1 MEPAVEPLIQSLREK
16 FGVGVEE
23 VSEFRDETTVTLRK
37 DLIAEACR
45 FLREEQGFPLLEN
58 ISGVDQYRPEFR
70 FEVVY
75 HLFNLEKK
83 IRLALKVRVDESDPE
98 LPSITGV
105 YAGANWQER
114 EVYDFFGLTFS
125 DHPDLR
131 RVYMP
136 EEFEYYPLRKDFP
149 LMGIPGSLDL
159 PKR

>member
-1 MEPAVEPLIQSLREK
+1 MEPAVEPVIQSLREK

-23 VSEFRDETTVTLRK
+23 VNAFRDETTVVVRK
-37 DLIAEACR
+37 DLVAEVCR

-58 ISGVDQYRPEFR
+58 ISGVDQYTPENR

-75 HLFNLEKK
+75 HLFNIENK
-83 IRLALKVRVDESDPE
+83 IRLALKVRVDEREPE
-98 LPSITGV
+98 LPTVTGV

-114 EVYDFFGLTFS
+114 EVYDMFGLIF
-125 DHPDLR
+125 DGHPDLR

-136 EEFEYYPLRKDFP
+136 EEFAYYPLRKDFP